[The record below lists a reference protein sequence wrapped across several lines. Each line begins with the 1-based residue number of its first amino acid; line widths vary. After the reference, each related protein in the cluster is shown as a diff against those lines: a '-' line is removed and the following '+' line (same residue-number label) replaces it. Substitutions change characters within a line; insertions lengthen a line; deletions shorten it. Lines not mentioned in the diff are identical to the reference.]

1 MSQSKP
7 AANTSPAADPQ
18 AAAHAHVD
26 LTLHEFWEKYRTLV
40 LGACVVA
47 LLVIIG
53 REGVQYFSAQRE
65 KSVQAEFAEVADSP
79 AKLTAFAES
88 HDGHPLAGV
97 AWLKMAD
104 EKFTSGDF
112 AGAATAYQKAADKL
126 HNDALRA
133 RARLGAAVSQINGSD
148 KAAGSAALK
157 AIYADVAVPKA
168 ARAEAGYH
176 LATLALD
183 SGSFDD
189 VRKLVDE
196 ISRLEP
202 TSTWSQRATVLLASL
217 PASFQSAA
225 NNPAGLTFKPG
236 K

>member
-7 AANTSPAADPQ
+7 VENASPGADPA

-26 LTLHEFWEKYRTLV
+26 LTLHEFWERNRSVV

-47 LLVIIG
+47 LLLLIG
-53 REGVQYFSAQRE
+53 REAVQYFSAQRE
-65 KSVQAEFAEVADSP
+65 KSVQAEFAQVADSP
-79 AKLTAFAES
+79 AKLSAFAEG
-88 HDGHPLAGV
+88 HAGHPLAGV
-97 AWLKMAD
+97 AWLKLAD
-104 EKFTSGDF
+104 DKFTAGDF
-112 AGAATAYQKAADKL
+112 SGAATAYQKATDNL
-126 HNDALRA
+126 HNDALRS
-133 RARLGAAVSQINGSD
+133 RARLGAAVSQVNGSD
-148 KAAGSAALK
+148 KAAGTAALK
-157 AIYADVAVPKA
+157 AIYADAALPKT

-183 SGSFDD
+183 AGNFDE

-196 ISRLEP
+196 IGRLEP

-217 PASFQSAA
+217 PASAQPA